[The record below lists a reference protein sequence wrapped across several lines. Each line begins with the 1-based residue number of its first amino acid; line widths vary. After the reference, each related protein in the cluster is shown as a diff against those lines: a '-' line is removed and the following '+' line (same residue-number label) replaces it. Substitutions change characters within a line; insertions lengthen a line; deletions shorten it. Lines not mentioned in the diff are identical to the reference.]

1 MNYNKSLL
9 FFRGCLIQIKSS
21 KSRLFLTVAGV
32 ILAAVLYLTASIA
45 VETYISDL
53 YKEAKACSSEGIL
66 LTGTIQSE
74 LLTDMELKFPHI
86 TKSEFMTPITSFSYL
101 FTSRDFNFAAIPILI
116 GTSSDF
122 MDIPVY
128 STQGISS
135 MYTSKIVQGR
145 DISYK
150 DITQRKRVVVIS
162 SLAAKIFFP
171 KEEAIGNMIEL
182 SLTGKESDKE
192 SFEVIGIYENG
203 YDEKKVLEQL
213 EIVKKKGNAGSNL
226 LLNFYIPKS
235 VYYDYTEYVSKDLS
249 AVVFDS
255 GVGIEIKKTVEN
267 YYSVLEMVDVNYQE
281 KKIREVNE
289 INNDMLFIMDIVMLV
304 MMLIAGLNLFN
315 SMMFSIRERISEIGI
330 RKALGASNID
340 ILKQFVFE
348 GVLISAIGVLI
359 ALVITIFFMLCCQII
374 LNKYTALDIKIV
386 CNLKIFIKMVCY
398 MLMMSLIFS
407 LIPALIAA
415 KTKIIEAIRFD

>member
-1 MNYNKSLL
+1 
-9 FFRGCLIQIKSS
+9 
-21 KSRLFLTVAGV
+21 
-32 ILAAVLYLTASIA
+32 
-45 VETYISDL
+45 
-53 YKEAKACSSEGIL
+53 
-66 LTGTIQSE
+66 
-74 LLTDMELKFPHI
+74 
-86 TKSEFMTPITSFSYL
+86 
-101 FTSRDFNFAAIPILI
+101 
-116 GTSSDF
+116 
-122 MDIPVY
+122 
-128 STQGISS
+128 

-267 YYSVLEMVDVNYQE
+267 YYSVLEMVDVIYQE